1 MSSQDGDSQA
11 ISPQQGWDSIH
22 ATLDRSRSSMY
33 VAGWTTIMLMWGA
46 IVAAGNVSTFAI
58 ESWASSFADD
68 YPWFPGPLWG
78 ALGLMGMV
86 GSSVIG
92 HRASKRNASGPAATA
107 AGIRVLAYW
116 LTVVASAFAI
126 PAASGLWAG
135 DPDPVA
141 IGGVAIGVV
150 ALGYVLFG
158 ILHHPAVAAVGLG
171 IAASYYLP
179 AHYAGD
185 AAPIFSAVL
194 ILAVVLLAWLW
205 IRKSSAA

>member
-11 ISPQQGWDSIH
+11 ISPQQGWESIH

-33 VAGWTTIMLMWGA
+33 VAGWTTIMLMWGV
-46 IVAAGNVSTFAI
+46 IVATGNVSTFAI
-58 ESWASSFADD
+58 ETWASSFADD

-78 ALGLMGMV
+78 LLGLIGMV
-86 GSSVIG
+86 GSSLIG
-92 HRASKRNASGPAATA
+92 HRAGKRNASGPAATA
-107 AGIRVLAYW
+107 AGIRVFAYW
-116 LTVVASAFAI
+116 LTVAAAAFAI
-126 PAASGLWAG
+126 PAASGLWTG
-135 DPDPVA
+135 DTDPIA

-158 ILHHPAVAAVGLG
+158 ILHHPAISAVGLG

-185 AAPIFSAVL
+185 AAPIFSAAL
-194 ILAVVLLAWLW
+194 ILAVVLVAWLW
-205 IRKSSAA
+205 MRKDDIA